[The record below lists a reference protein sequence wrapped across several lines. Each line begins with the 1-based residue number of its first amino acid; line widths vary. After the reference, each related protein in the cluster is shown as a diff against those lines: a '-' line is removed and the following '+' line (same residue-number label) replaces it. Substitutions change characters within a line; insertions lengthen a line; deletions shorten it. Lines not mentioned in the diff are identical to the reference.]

1 MPLYV
6 YSCAECAI
14 ELEELRPVDQADW
27 PPVECPI
34 CHGLCQRE
42 VSLFSVQRGRGTAQ
56 PRPHVTSTPHSTYHR
71 PDCPCCRR
79 S

>member
-42 VSLFSVQRGRGTAQ
+42 VSLFSVQRAQ
-56 PRPHVTSTPHSTYHR
+56 IATQPHIPASSALRSAYHG

>member
-14 ELEELRPVDQADW
+14 ELEELRPIDQADW

-42 VSLFSVQRGRGTAQ
+42 ISLFSVQRTQVTAQ
-56 PRPHVTSTPHSTYHR
+56 PRTLVSSARRSAYHG